1 MAKLNSQIN
10 EQQSRRET
18 VEAANRRMRV
28 LQDEISSTLYKLLEK
43 LQVRV
48 IKCNKSDKVQK
59 ALGNKYL
66 GIYHFANHR

>member
-1 MAKLNSQIN
+1 MKSLKDERAERFRNAEAMAKLNSQIN

-48 IKCNKSDKVQK
+48 MKRNKV
-59 ALGNKYL
+59 
-66 GIYHFANHR
+66 R